1 MNCLARRLAAAST
14 LLGALVPG
22 PIYAQPQAPTET
34 PPDVAACKAC
44 HGPAGVSI
52 NPAIPNLAGQKPA
65 YLEAQLTAFRSK
77 DRRNDLMNVIAGQ
90 LSDSDIHQ
98 FAAYW
103 ASRPAAPAADAQ
115 GQPAPSAAIHSRMT
129 FPANFPAGFTAYQ
142 DVVEDGVLT
151 RSYVNTVAW
160 KAARAGQRLPDGSII
175 LRVNY
180 KAEKDATGKDVAGA
194 VQSYNG
200 MESRQGWDK
209 DIPALLRN
217 GNWDYALFT
226 ADGQRQDQLNQ
237 AQCLACHKPAAADSY
252 VFTIT
257 QLRTAAAK

>member
-1 MNCLARRLAAAST
+1 MNRPAPRLAAAAT
-14 LLGALVPG
+14 LLAVLVPG
-22 PIYAQPQAPTET
+22 QSYAQPQAPMEA
-34 PPDVAACKAC
+34 PPEVAACKAC
-44 HGPAGVSI
+44 HGPEGVSI

-77 DRRNDLMNVIAGQ
+77 DRKNDLMNAIAGQ

-115 GQPAPSAAIHSRMT
+115 GQPPPSAAIHSRMT
-129 FPANFPAGFTAYQ
+129 FPANFPTGFTAYQ
-142 DVVEDGVLT
+142 DVVEEGVLT
-151 RSYVNTVAW
+151 RSYVNAVAW
-160 KAARAGQRLPDGSII
+160 KAARAGQSLPDGSII
-175 LRVNY
+175 LRANY

-200 MESRQGWDK
+200 MESRKGWGK

-217 GNWDYALFT
+217 ENWDYALFA
-226 ADGQRQDQLNQ
+226 ADGQRKDQLNQ

-252 VFTIT
+252 VFTIK

>member
-1 MNCLARRLAAAST
+1 MSRLTRRFAAAPIF
-14 LLGALVPG
+14 LAVLVSG
-22 PIYAQPQAPTET
+22 PIYAQPQAP
-34 PPDVAACKAC
+34 AAPQGVEACRAC
-44 HGPAGVSI
+44 HGPTGISI
-52 NPAIPNLAGQKPA
+52 NPAIPNLAGQKVA
-65 YLEAQLTAFRSK
+65 YLEAQLKAFRSK
-77 DRRNDLMNVIAGQ
+77 DRKNDLMNSIAGQ
-90 LSDSDIHQ
+90 LSDSDLHQ

-103 ASRPAAPAADAQ
+103 ASVPAALAASAD

-129 FPANFPAGFTAYQ
+129 FPANFPTGFTAYQ

-151 RSYVNTVAW
+151 RSYVNAVAW

-180 KAEKDATGKDVAGA
+180 KAEKDAAGKEVAGA

-200 MESRQGWDK
+200 MESRPGWGK
-209 DIPALLRN
+209 DIPTLLRN
-217 GNWDYALFT
+217 ENWDYALFT
-226 ADGQRQDQLNQ
+226 ADRQPRGELNQ

-252 VFTIT
+252 VFTMT